1 MQSILDIINSDN
13 SILKEELQQLES
25 NVQIKNVT
33 KGQILQF
40 KGEVSDKSYFV
51 KSGLL
56 RSYSID
62 ENCKEHIFMFA
73 PEGWII
79 FDFVSQTYNTPSE
92 LVIEAIE
99 DSELEILNK
108 ELFDNLLSKSSK
120 FTLSDTEKL
129 TKRIAVLQKRVI
141 MLMSATAWERYQD
154 FLDTYPDILLR
165 VPQKMIAS
173 YLGITP
179 EALSNLRGNMSKKKS
194 NGPSFS

>member
-1 MQSILDIINSDN
+1 MKSILDLINSDN
-13 SILKEELQQLES
+13 SILKDELQHLE
-25 NVQIKNVT
+25 NNIQIKNVT
-33 KGQILQF
+33 KGEILQR

-79 FDFVSQTYNTPSE
+79 YDFVSHIYNTPSE
-92 LVIEAIE
+92 LAIEAIA
-99 DSELEILNK
+99 DSEVEVLNQ
-108 ELFDNLLSKSSK
+108 ELIDNLSKSSK
-120 FTLSDTEKL
+120 FQLADIEKL
-129 TKRIAVLQKRVI
+129 NKRVAVLQKRVI

-154 FLDTYPDILLR
+154 FLETYPNIVQR

-179 EALSNLRGNMSKKKS
+179 EALSNMRSKLTKNK
-194 NGPSFS
+194 

>member
-1 MQSILDIINSDN
+1 MKSILDILNSDN
-13 SILKEELQQLES
+13 SVLKEELQQLE
-25 NVQIKNVT
+25 NNIQKKYVV

-56 RSYSID
+56 RSYSVD
-62 ENCKEHIFMFA
+62 KNCKEYIFMFA

-79 FDFVSQTYNTPSE
+79 SDFVSQTYKTPSE

-99 DSELEILNK
+99 DSEVEILNK
-108 ELFDNLLSKSSK
+108 ELFDNLISKSSK
-120 FTLSDTEKL
+120 FNSSDIEKL
-129 TKRIAVLQKRVI
+129 NKRIAVLQKRVI

-154 FLDTYPDILLR
+154 FLNTYPDILLR

-179 EALSNLRGNMSKKKS
+179 EALSNLRSNMSKNK
-194 NGPSFS
+194 

>member
-1 MQSILDIINSDN
+1 MKSILDILNSDN
-13 SILKEELQQLES
+13 SVLKEELQKLE
-25 NVQIKNVT
+25 NNIQKKYVT

-40 KGEVSDKSYFV
+40 KGEVSDNSYFV

-79 FDFVSQTYNTPSE
+79 SDFVSQTYKTPSE

-99 DSELEILNK
+99 DSEVEILNK
-108 ELFDNLLSKSSK
+108 ELFDNLISKSSK
-120 FTLSDTEKL
+120 FNSSDIEKL
-129 TKRIAVLQKRVI
+129 NKRIAVLQKRVI

-179 EALSNLRGNMSKKKS
+179 EALSNLRSNMSKKK
-194 NGPSFS
+194 

>member
-1 MQSILDIINSDN
+1 MKSILDMLNSDDLN
-13 SILKEELQQLES
+13 LKDESQQFEH
-25 NVQIKNVT
+25 NIQTKKVT
-33 KGQILQF
+33 KGQILQL
-40 KGEVSDKSYFV
+40 KGEVSEKSYFV

-62 ENCKEHIFMFA
+62 ENYKEHIFMFA

-92 LVIEAIE
+92 LVIESVE
-99 DSELEILNK
+99 DSELEILDK
-108 ELFDNLLSKSSK
+108 KLIDNLLSKSLK
-120 FTLSDTEKL
+120 FRLSDTEKL

-154 FLDTYPDILLR
+154 FLDTYPNISQR
-165 VPQKMIAS
+165 IPQRMIAS

-179 EALSNLRGNMSKKKS
+179 EALSHMRSNMSKKK
-194 NGPSFS
+194 